1 MKDILLELLYVLAG
15 LVAIFAGSYALKDEN
30 HKNKLGTAAFWYLF
44 GAIFIFGKYIPSH
57 IVGGLLLVMGV
68 LTAFKKVGAGSQ
80 VNSSEE
86 YRTTQSN
93 KIGNIIFVPAL
104 TIGVVAFSTAQFTS
118 LGGLVG
124 LGLGALIALAFTLG
138 ITRENPKYIS
148 YDSSRMLQQIG
159 ATAILPQLL
168 AALGKLF
175 AVAGVGEVIS
185 TIMGGIV
192 PEGNILA
199 GVTVYCIAMALFTII
214 MGNAFAAFAVITA
227 GVGIPFVFNMGA
239 NPAIAGVLGLSA
251 GYCGTL
257 LTPMAANFNIVP
269 AAIMEMKDK
278 YGVIKA
284 QLPVAGTL
292 LILHIVVMYLWAF

>member
-15 LVAIFAGSYALKDEN
+15 LVAIFAGSYALKDES

-57 IVGGLLLVMGV
+57 VVGGLLLVMGV
-68 LTAFKKVGAGSQ
+68 LTALKKVGAGSQ
-80 VNSSEE
+80 INSSEE

-104 TIGVVAFSTAQFTS
+104 TIGVVAFGTAQFTS

-284 QLPVAGTL
+284 QLPIAGTL

>member
-15 LVAIFAGSYALKDEN
+15 LVAIFAGSYALKDES

-80 VNSSEE
+80 INSSEE

-124 LGLGALIALAFTLG
+124 LGFHSWYHKRKSKIYF
-138 ITRENPKYIS
+138 I
-148 YDSSRMLQQIG
+148 
-159 ATAILPQLL
+159 
-168 AALGKLF
+168 
-175 AVAGVGEVIS
+175 
-185 TIMGGIV
+185 
-192 PEGNILA
+192 
-199 GVTVYCIAMALFTII
+199 
-214 MGNAFAAFAVITA
+214 
-227 GVGIPFVFNMGA
+227 
-239 NPAIAGVLGLSA
+239 
-251 GYCGTL
+251 
-257 LTPMAANFNIVP
+257 
-269 AAIMEMKDK
+269 
-278 YGVIKA
+278 
-284 QLPVAGTL
+284 
-292 LILHIVVMYLWAF
+292 